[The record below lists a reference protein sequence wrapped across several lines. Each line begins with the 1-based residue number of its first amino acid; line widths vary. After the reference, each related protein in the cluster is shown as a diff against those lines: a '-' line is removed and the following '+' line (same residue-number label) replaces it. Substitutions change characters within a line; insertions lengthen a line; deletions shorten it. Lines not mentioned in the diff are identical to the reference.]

1 MRFHK
6 RLRHCSLQ
14 ALAWFPHYDISVRYV
29 ATPCIYI
36 HIHRYISGRCIYPV
50 RYELQSGL
58 IYTTICQSD
67 MSPDPNPCCKPP
79 HPLRCVKRQMWSTKK
94 ILTLLGKSEWRC
106 HLWSAPKNTPTKT
119 AFNGAG
125 LKMRKYSLQSLEN
138 LQINFYYCV
147 QVLLRLSKYGACPWS
162 CVRKGNL
169 CSDYSEK
176 LHKIQTLNTD
186 IKSID

>member
-1 MRFHK
+1 MAGPQK
-6 RLRHCSLQ
+6 
-14 ALAWFPHYDISVRYV
+14 
-29 ATPCIYI
+29 
-36 HIHRYISGRCIYPV
+36 
-50 RYELQSGL
+50 
-58 IYTTICQSD
+58 YT
-67 MSPDPNPCCKPP
+67 N
-79 HPLRCVKRQMWSTKK
+79 KK
-94 ILTLLGKSEWRC
+94 QLLTGP
-106 HLWSAPKNTPTKT
+106 AQ
-119 AFNGAG
+119 
-125 LKMRKYSLQSLEN
+125 KMRKYSLQSLEN